1 MARDY
6 DLLGIDDMGADD
18 MVLGAKRQVTVAKG
32 VKGPQW
38 LGRMRSFAPGAPAI
52 SEKRVPF
59 GLGSLTFG
67 AATGTALSLTAQPQA
82 AIRPERL
89 VVDIARTGA
98 SATAAV
104 TVTELK
110 IGPRSQLPGGAAVPA
125 TMFGATVQDGIL
137 ALDPC
142 EPGITVQINVSVSA
156 APAGADVIVVACG
169 FFARAVL

>member
-6 DLLGIDDMGADD
+6 DMLGIDDLGADD
-18 MVLGAKRQVTVAKG
+18 MVLGASKSVKVARN

-38 LGRMRSFAPGAPAI
+38 LSRMRSFAPGAPAI

-59 GLGSLTFG
+59 GLGQLTFG
-67 AATGTALSLTAQPQA
+67 AATGTALTLLAQPQA

-98 SATAAV
+98 SATGAV

-110 IGPRSQLPGGAAVPA
+110 IGPRSQLPGGNAVPA
-125 TMFGATVQDGIL
+125 VMFGPTVQDAIM

-142 EPGITVQINVSVSA
+142 EPGITVQLSVSVSA
-156 APAGADVIVVACG
+156 APAGADTIVVVAG
-169 FFARAVL
+169 FYARSIL